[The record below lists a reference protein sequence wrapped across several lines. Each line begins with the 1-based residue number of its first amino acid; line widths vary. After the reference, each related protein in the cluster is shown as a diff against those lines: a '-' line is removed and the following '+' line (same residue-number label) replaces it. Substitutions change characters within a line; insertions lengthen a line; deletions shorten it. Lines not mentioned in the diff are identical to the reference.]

1 MCVLNTKTS
10 PERTKT
16 TQITTNTG
24 YRGQITNKARL
35 FVAKGAAGKEK
46 AEANVP
52 KPPEKKLR
60 LVPKPAKKELSP
72 MPQPVEKSR
81 GRYRNR
87 FDAQSMSRCR
97 NSNWE
102 RFVSHCLYSLSLK
115 PAQKRLSLTKERQGV
130 KKTR

>member
-24 YRGQITNKARL
+24 YRRQITNKARL

-46 AEANVP
+46 AEANAKAAREKAEAGAKAGKEKAEADP

-60 LVPKPAKKELSP
+60 LVPKPP
-72 MPQPVEKSR
+72 NKS
-81 GRYRNR
+81 
-87 FDAQSMSRCR
+87 
-97 NSNWE
+97 
-102 RFVSHCLYSLSLK
+102 
-115 PAQKRLSLTKERQGV
+115 
-130 KKTR
+130 

>member
-24 YRGQITNKARL
+24 YRRQITNKARL

-60 LVPKPAKKELSP
+60 LVPKPAKKKLRPIQSR
-72 MPQPVEKSR
+72 QRKS
-81 GRYRNR
+81 
-87 FDAQSMSRCR
+87 
-97 NSNWE
+97 
-102 RFVSHCLYSLSLK
+102 
-115 PAQKRLSLTKERQGV
+115 
-130 KKTR
+130 